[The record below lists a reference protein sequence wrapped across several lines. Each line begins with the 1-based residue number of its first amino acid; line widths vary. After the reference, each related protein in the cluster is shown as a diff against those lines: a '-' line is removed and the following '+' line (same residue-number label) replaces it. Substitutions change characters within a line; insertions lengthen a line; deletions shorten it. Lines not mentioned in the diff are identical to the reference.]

1 MKNKNT
7 QTSSVLRLDINPSST
22 DCSGDTSHYEAAA
35 LSGWSLM
42 WLMNSRVRAQLEE
55 KIFLSALT
63 GEKIVWLGNV
73 PVVFAT
79 VVKIYRSAEN
89 LEKSENLLTF
99 F

>member
-1 MKNKNT
+1 
-7 QTSSVLRLDINPSST
+7 
-22 DCSGDTSHYEAAA
+22 
-35 LSGWSLM
+35 
-42 WLMNSRVRAQLEE
+42 MNSRVRPQLEE